1 MHNSAAPS
9 NVSIKSTSTVTY
21 LHFKDRDRAVAQPPL
36 RQTWTEELE
45 HRRKAV
51 ARWRGNDSGLKET
64 MMRE

>member
-1 MHNSAAPS
+1 MSAKPA
-9 NVSIKSTSTVTY
+9 STVTY
-21 LHFKDRDRAVAQPPL
+21 LHFKDRARVASQPPI
-36 RQTWTEELE
+36 RQHWTEELE